1 MGRIAVSTMFFHE
14 YPCDYIFDYVAEA
27 GLDSLEFWVETPHFW
42 LRGLPEDDLVRC
54 IADHPE
60 LSPITVHAPSLDL
73 NPCSINPKVAGISV
87 DYAIEAVRM
96 ADRVGADV
104 ITVHPG
110 RRTAKRHPSAYDFR
124 RFEEYI
130 DRLREAA
137 GQTRGRVAIENL
149 EPRVNALLSMADDA
163 AEVLEREPWLWFTLD
178 MGHAMMTSCDE
189 VIRFIDLCIDRMA
202 NIHVS
207 AIGGNGRPHH
217 PIHDDPSAIRVLTEL
232 ADRGYDGYLTLE
244 LEDMVFPSS
253 LSSEEKI
260 VLLMRELDALDTIF
274 S

>member
-137 GQTRGRVAIENL
+137 GQTRVRVAIENL

-163 AEVLEREPWLWFTLD
+163 AEVLEQEPWLWFTLD
-178 MGHAMMTSCDE
+178 MGHAMMTSCEE
-189 VIRFIDLCIDRMA
+189 VVRFIDLCIDRMA

-217 PIHDDPSAIRVLTEL
+217 PIHDDPSAIRVLAEL

-244 LEDMVFPSS
+244 LEDMVFPGS

-260 VLLMRELDALDTIF
+260 VLLMRELEALDAIF

>member
-1 MGRIAVSTMFFHE
+1 MGRFAVSTMFFHE
-14 YPCDYIFDYVAEA
+14 YPCDHIFDYVAEA

-42 LRGLPEDDLVRC
+42 LRDRPEDELARC

-73 NPCSINPKVAGISV
+73 NPCSINPRVAEISV
-87 DYAIEAVRM
+87 DYTIEAVQM

-110 RRTAKRHPSAYDFR
+110 RRTAKRHPSAYDYR
-124 RFEEYI
+124 RFEIYI
-130 DRLREAA
+130 TRLREAA
-137 GQTRGRVAIENL
+137 ETTQVRVAIENL
-149 EPRVNALLSMADDA
+149 EPRVNALLSTAEDA

-178 MGHAMMTSCDE
+178 IGHAMMASCDE
-189 VIRFIDLCIDRMA
+189 VIRFIDLCIDRTV
-202 NIHVS
+202 NVHVS
-207 AIGGNGRPHH
+207 ALGENGRPHH
-217 PIHDDPSAIRVLTEL
+217 PIHDDTSAARVLAEL
-232 ADRGYDGYLTLE
+232 ADRGYGGYLTLE
-244 LEDMVFPSS
+244 LEDMVFPRF

-260 VLLMRELDALDTIF
+260 VLLMREVEELESIF

>member
-137 GQTRGRVAIENL
+137 GQTRVRVAIENL